1 VTSMTFVSFLF
12 WRTAPFVAPAHAF
25 AMIVVAVS
33 LAHGNAR
40 RIPWRVIAVLLSA
53 PLLML
58 GFIALPESAIWIGMV
73 WFAIANAA
81 FASAMAWRYWNVDPV
96 VAICGLASVWGTFV
110 VLLGTI
116 IH

>member
-1 VTSMTFVSFLF
+1 MTFASFLF
-12 WRTAPFVAPAHAF
+12 WRAAPFVAPAHAF

-40 RIPWRVIAVLLSA
+40 RIPWRIIAVLLSA

-58 GFIALPESAIWIGMV
+58 GLIALPESEIWIGMA
-73 WFAIANAA
+73 WFVIADAA

-96 VAICGLASVWGTFV
+96 VAICGLASFWGTMV
-110 VLLGTI
+110 VLLSAI
-116 IH
+116 SH